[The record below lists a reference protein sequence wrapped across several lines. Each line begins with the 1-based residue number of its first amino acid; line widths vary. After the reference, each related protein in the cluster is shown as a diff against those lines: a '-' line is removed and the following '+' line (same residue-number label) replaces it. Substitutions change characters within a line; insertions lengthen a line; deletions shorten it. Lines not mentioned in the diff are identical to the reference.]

1 MRAASRPGET
11 TKGLLRRVIYC
22 VSMLQKVCNGSVR
35 EEAGGLRCADLA
47 SEKGTGAT
55 FSQVPT
61 SSFFETYELVTTI
74 PPAT

>member
-1 MRAASRPGET
+1 
-11 TKGLLRRVIYC
+11 
-22 VSMLQKVCNGSVR
+22 MLQKVCNGSVR